1 MEEKIPL
8 IVVCGPTAS
17 GKTAVAVRLA
27 QMYDGEVVSADSMQ
41 IYKGLA
47 ISTAK
52 PTAEEMMGIPHHMID
67 FLEPDQPFSVAD
79 YVRMARDCIADI
91 RSKGKMPIVIPGG
104 GVLHGFHVL
113 IVKQADILADHDVR
127 VQIQQ
132 LVRHGQKIRQQPQQ
146 GVGGTVAAL
155 VGVLLQVLLVKRRD
169 VIELYVGVGV
179 VAAQGR
185 LDDVRMVPGHG
196 KIIGGNPGQLH
207 GENMD
212 GQRPGRVQPAHNGQ
226 ARRQNAVEHLV
237 VAAIQDIGH
246 VFSSFFT
253 YRMYS

>member
-1 MEEKIPL
+1 M
-8 IVVCGPTAS
+8 
-17 GKTAVAVRLA
+17 
-27 QMYDGEVVSADSMQ
+27 
-41 IYKGLA
+41 
-47 ISTAK
+47 
-52 PTAEEMMGIPHHMID
+52 
-67 FLEPDQPFSVAD
+67 
-79 YVRMARDCIADI
+79 
-91 RSKGKMPIVIPGG
+91 IPGG

-179 VAAQGR
+179 VSAQRR

-207 GENMD
+207 GENVD
-212 GQRPGRVQPAHNGQ
+212 GQRSRRVQPAHNGQ
-226 ARRQNAVEHLV
+226 ARRQHAVEHLV